1 MLRQING
8 NAAANKY
15 QERDAIESFPDRGQ
29 IFGCYGIPHF
39 DFGDIQ
45 HFLNTVWKDAEMVRR
60 RNKSFPDC
68 RWSCYD
74 SWCPFTLLVVS
85 REENNFKAEDA
96 SGVKEGAGD
105 LEEIADDVEEDASNV
120 AKDDSGG

>member
-1 MLRQING
+1 M
-8 NAAANKY
+8 
-15 QERDAIESFPDRGQ
+15 
-29 IFGCYGIPHF
+29 
-39 DFGDIQ
+39 
-45 HFLNTVWKDAEMVRR
+45 EMVRR

-96 SGVKEGAGD
+96 SDVKEDAGD
-105 LEEIADDVEEDASNV
+105 LEENAGDVEEGTSDV
-120 AKDDSGG
+120 VEDDYGG

>member
-1 MLRQING
+1 
-8 NAAANKY
+8 
-15 QERDAIESFPDRGQ
+15 
-29 IFGCYGIPHF
+29 
-39 DFGDIQ
+39 
-45 HFLNTVWKDAEMVRR
+45 MVRR

-96 SGVKEGAGD
+96 SDVKQD
-105 LEEIADDVEEDASNV
+105 DSDVEENADDVEEDASDV
-120 AKDDSGG
+120 AEDDYGG